1 MKVVI
6 VHGQSHQG
14 NTYWLTE
21 LLVEQLDCSKED
33 IQTFYVN
40 GISQCVG
47 CFQCVVKDENLCP
60 HRAQIIPILTAMDQA
75 GLLIFTS
82 PTYCYEMT
90 GQLKSFCDH
99 LAYRWMIHRPV
110 DMRNKLGVAVSTAAG
125 GGASSVTKSIQR
137 QMQWWSVGRT
147 YRLPFTVR
155 ARSWAE
161 IPEQRMKKLRKKTK
175 ALARTLHRKVG
186 RSHPSLKVR
195 MLFQMMRWVNRH
207 SHWNELDQIYWR
219 QLTAKQGKRGK

>member
-14 NTYWLTE
+14 NTYRLTE

-33 IQTFYVN
+33 IQTFYAN

-47 CFQCVVKDENLCP
+47 CLQCVLKDEALCP
-60 HRAQIIPILTAMDQA
+60 HRDQITPILTAMDQA
-75 GLLIFTS
+75 DLLIFTS

-90 GQLKSFCDH
+90 GQLKSLCDH
-99 LAYRWMIHRPV
+99 FAYRWMIHRPS
-110 DMRNKLGVAVSTAAG
+110 DMRTKLGVAVSTAAG
-125 GGASSVTKSIQR
+125 GGAPAVTKSIQR

-155 ARSWAE
+155 AKSWAD
-161 IPEQRMKKLRKKTK
+161 IPEPRMKQLRKKTRS
-175 ALARTLHRKVG
+175 LARTLNRKVG
-186 RSHPSLKVR
+186 HSRPSLTVR
-195 MLFQMMRWVNRH
+195 MKFQLMRRLNLH
-207 SHWNELDQIYWR
+207 SDWNEVDRIYWE
-219 QLTAKQGKRGK
+219 QLTAKQGKHGR